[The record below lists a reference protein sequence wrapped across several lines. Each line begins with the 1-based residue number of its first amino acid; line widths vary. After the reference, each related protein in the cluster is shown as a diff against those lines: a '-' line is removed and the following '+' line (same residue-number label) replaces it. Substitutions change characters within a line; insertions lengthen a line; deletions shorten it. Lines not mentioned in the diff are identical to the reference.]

1 MTIQRH
7 VGANLY
13 FHPFRNKLFE
23 KEKKKKKKKGEED
36 EEERKMKEKK
46 KYHRTCDD
54 MSAKVIQQLLD
65 GNECNRCVIK
75 GASEFLF
82 SQI

>member
-23 KEKKKKKKKGEED
+23 KEEEEEEEEEEERGGGRGGEED
-36 EEERKMKEKK
+36 EGEE
-46 KYHRTCDD
+46 
-54 MSAKVIQQLLD
+54 KVSSHL
-65 GNECNRCVIK
+65 
-75 GASEFLF
+75 
-82 SQI
+82 